1 LKPVPEFR
9 YELLEMRRLLSAGIH
24 LQHNGLLKIMG
35 AGAAANTITVGLSAD
50 QQEVDVSISYPAAHH
65 STKVITGAYPVA
77 EVSTIFIA
85 GGSKSDY
92 ISVDQTN
99 GSFTIP
105 ATILGLGGNDTIY
118 GGDEPDYILGG
129 GGNDYLNGGAGNDTL
144 MGQTGQDTL
153 IGGEGDDIL
162 HGGGG
167 NNSLDGGA
175 GNDTLYD
182 PQGPDTMLGGAG
194 NNTFYVYRLKTDK
207 DNDYNAATDKLHLV
221 PTPSDNSSFWGDV
234 LDYYVL

>member
-9 YELLEMRRLLSAGIH
+9 YELLETRRLLSAGIH

>member
-1 LKPVPEFR
+1 LKENPEFR
-9 YELLEMRRLLSAGIH
+9 YEMLETRRLLSGIH
-24 LQHNGLLKIMG
+24 LEHNGVLNIIG
-35 AGAAANTITVGLSAD
+35 ASAAANTITIGLSVD

-65 STKVITGAYPVA
+65 STKVITGTYPVA
-77 EVSTIFIA
+77 DVQSIYIA

-105 ATILGLGGNDTIY
+105 ATIMGWGGNDTIY

-129 GGNDYLNGGAGNDTL
+129 GGNDYINGGAGNDTL
-144 MGQTGQDTL
+144 MGQAGRDTL
-153 IGGEGDDIL
+153 IGGAGDDIL

-167 NNSLDGGA
+167 NNSLDGGD

-194 NNTFYVYRLKTDK
+194 NNVFYVYRLKTDK
-207 DNDYNAATDKLHLV
+207 DNDYDSATDKLHLV